1 MWSPRGPHVGG
12 AGGLWSEEV
21 TCMGEGGL
29 AWRPHSGSRRPDMR
43 TTRPDGRGRPR
54 APPPIHAQTIER
66 VTLSRHADHPACRV
80 DAAHPHTSH
89 RTDHPGPTCGSPCMM
104 GVGHPGQND
113 GRVDATAH
121 TRPMYRADARLFHI
135 RGTGPQPIA
144 VKQFG
149 FNDNPRRPGSST
161 SSSSRTVVSHAIVPH
176 SSRQHCRMR
185 PWCPHA
191 LACHPHFS
199 HVRHPI
205 VRIEHITGVS
215 SVSSCTRLHAY
226 AHRAQSGPL
235 HVRFTQ
241 SGHHWLRH
249 PKTPP

>member
-1 MWSPRGPHVGG
+1 M
-12 AGGLWSEEV
+12 A
-21 TCMGEGGL
+21 
-29 AWRPHSGSRRPDMR
+29 
-43 TTRPDGRGRPR
+43 
-54 APPPIHAQTIER
+54 
-66 VTLSRHADHPACRV
+66 RV
-80 DAAHPHTSH
+80 DDAHPHKSN
-89 RTDHPGPTCGSPCMM
+89 RTDHPAPTCGSPCMM

-161 SSSSRTVVSHAIVPH
+161 SSSSRTVGSHATVPH
-176 SSRQHCRMR
+176 PSRQHCRMR

-241 SGHHWLRH
+241 SGHPCLRH
-249 PKTPP
+249 QSHPHTPTFKDPTRSGRRHAQTRHTHRADSQARMHSTHISTHTRTRTQTNTFF

>member
-1 MWSPRGPHVGG
+1 
-12 AGGLWSEEV
+12 
-21 TCMGEGGL
+21 
-29 AWRPHSGSRRPDMR
+29 
-43 TTRPDGRGRPR
+43 
-54 APPPIHAQTIER
+54 
-66 VTLSRHADHPACRV
+66 
-80 DAAHPHTSH
+80 
-89 RTDHPGPTCGSPCMM
+89 
-104 GVGHPGQND
+104 
-113 GRVDATAH
+113 
-121 TRPMYRADARLFHI
+121 MYRADARLFHI

-144 VKQFG
+144 VQQFG
-149 FNDNPRRPGSST
+149 FNDNPCRPGSST

-185 PWCPHA
+185 PSCPHA

-199 HVRHPI
+199 HVWHPI

-249 PKTPP
+249 PKTPPYPDIQRPDLIGPATRPHPTYAPCGFTCTHAQHTHLHTHTHTHTNTNKHTHLHTDTHTHKHTHAHPNTDTHTHTHTHPSKMICFNLDALFLPEAPVFVFILCP